1 MKRKRVFIVD
11 DDRDFAES
19 LSMAIE
25 GRGFDVDVAFSGEE
39 AVEKFRKIDFDI
51 AFIDVK
57 LPGMNG
63 VESFLEIKKFKPDA
77 RVVMMTGFSVEQLLE
92 QAVENGAW
100 DILRKPIDMKKI
112 LDILERIKPDGI
124 LLADDDPDFVE
135 CIRELL
141 TNEGYNVFV
150 AENGKD
156 VVEMVRKEG
165 VDLLVLDLRMPIM
178 AGIEAYMELKKSGH
192 TVPTVVV
199 TAFAEEE
206 ENTID
211 KFKSMSISGIL
222 KKPFDPEELL
232 DIVDNLIVKEN
243 K

>member
-1 MKRKRVFIVD
+1 MKKPRVFVVD
-11 DDRDFAES
+11 DDKDFTES

-25 GRGFDVDVAFSGEE
+25 GRGFDVEVAFSGEE
-39 AVEKFRKIDFDI
+39 AVDKFREMDFDI
-51 AFIDVK
+51 AFMDVK

-100 DILRKPIDMKKI
+100 DVLRKPVDMKRI
-112 LDILERIKPDGI
+112 LDILEKMNPDGI

-135 CIRELL
+135 SIRELL
-141 TNEGYNVFV
+141 INNGYNVLV
-150 AENGKD
+150 AQNG
-156 VVEMVRKEG
+156 VEAVGMVQKGG
-165 VDLLVLDLRMPIM
+165 VDLLILDLRMPIM

-192 TVPTVVV
+192 TVPTVIV
-199 TAFAEEE
+199 TAFADEEGS
-206 ENTID
+206 TI
-211 KFKSMSISGIL
+211 KEFRSMSVSGIL

-232 DIVDNLIVKEN
+232 DIVESLNVKQM